1 MAAPPLEVGAVQD
14 TVALVAVMFDAVGA
28 AGRLG
33 AVVGMTKVVSVDVA
47 DAGESPTLLWAVTR
61 NSYVVL
67 FAKLASVVVVAGAVT
82 VTVFHA
88 LAVEERYSTR

>member
-1 MAAPPLEVGAVQD
+1 MAAPPSEVGAVQD

-33 AVVGMTKVVSVDVA
+33 TDVGMTKVVSVDVA

-61 NSYVVL
+61 NS
-67 FAKLASVVVVAGAVT
+67 
-82 VTVFHA
+82 
-88 LAVEERYSTR
+88 